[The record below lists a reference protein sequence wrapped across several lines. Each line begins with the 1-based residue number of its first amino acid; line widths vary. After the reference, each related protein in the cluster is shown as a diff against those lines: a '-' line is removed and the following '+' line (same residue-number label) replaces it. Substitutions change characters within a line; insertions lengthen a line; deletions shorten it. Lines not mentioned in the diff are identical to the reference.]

1 MSLRARLLL
10 GVLVVGMALAVAAV
24 AITQATRQNLIQ
36 QVDEQLTRSTPE
48 GRGERRPDADDDG
61 YPTPGTTPP
70 GAIASSLYVGVLEPG
85 ADDLVTVSRPNLLT
99 SSEAIPDLH
108 GDEAAR
114 HVGGEPFTVGAED
127 GDLSFRVQ
135 VRAAGPDGR
144 LAVFALPL
152 TDVEETIR
160 RLLLI
165 QAAAAAAILGTLG
178 LVTFWVL
185 RLGVRPVREMT
196 HTAMAIGEG
205 DLSQRIPETAPGTEA
220 GELGLALN
228 QMLGRIEE
236 AFDERSRS
244 EDRLRQFVAD
254 ASHELRTPVTT
265 IRGYAELYRMGG
277 LAEQTALDEAM
288 RRTEQEA
295 SRMGQLVA
303 DLLDLARL
311 DQGRPLQVA
320 PVDLA
325 ELVADGAA
333 DLRAVEPDRP
343 VSVEAAGP
351 VAIVGD
357 EALLRQIVAN
367 LTTNARV
374 HTPAGTP
381 IHLRVRPDQAGGAV
395 LEVADEGPG
404 MAPDVAARAFER
416 FYRADPAR
424 ARQTGG
430 SGLGLS
436 IVAGTVA
443 AHGGHVELDSAPGRG
458 TCVRIALPAVP
469 PTAPPADPDAGAD
482 GPDGR

>member
-1 MSLRARLLL
+1 M
-10 GVLVVGMALAVAAV
+10 

-36 QVDEQLTRSTPE
+36 QVDEQLARSTPE

-70 GAIASSLYVGVLEPG
+70 GAIAVVALRRRARAR

-99 SSEAIPDLH
+99 SSEAILDLH

-135 VRAAGPDGR
+135 VGLRAPTVASPCSPCPDRRGG
-144 LAVFALPL
+144 A
-152 TDVEETIR
+152 IR

-165 QAAAAAAILGTLG
+165 QAAAAAAILGTLR

-220 GELGLALN
+220 GELGLASTRCS
-228 QMLGRIEE
+228 GRIEE

-244 EDRLRQFVAD
+244 EDRLRQFVAG
-254 ASHELRTPVTT
+254 ASHELHRHHHP
-265 IRGYAELYRMGG
+265 RLRR
-277 LAEQTALDEAM
+277 ALPH
-288 RRTEQEA
+288 
-295 SRMGQLVA
+295 
-303 DLLDLARL
+303 
-311 DQGRPLQVA
+311 GRPRRADRARRGDAPHRAGSVA
-320 PVDLA
+320 HGPA
-325 ELVADGAA
+325 GGGPARPRPPRPGAPA
-333 DLRAVEPDRP
+333 PGGAGRPRRARRRRGRRPARRRAGPPGLGGGRRARGDRRRRGPAPPDRRQP
-343 VSVEAAGP
+343 DHQRPGP
-351 VAIVGD
+351 HA
-357 EALLRQIVAN
+357 
-367 LTTNARV
+367 
-374 HTPAGTP
+374 AGTP
-381 IHLRVRPDQAGGAV
+381 IHLRARPDQAGGAV

-404 MAPDVAARAFER
+404 MASDVAARAFER

-424 ARQTGG
+424 PARPGG

>member
-61 YPTPGTTPP
+61 YPTPGSAPP
-70 GAIASSLYVGVLEPG
+70 QGAAIASSLYVGVIAPG
-85 ADDLVTVSRPNLLT
+85 SDELVTVSRPNLMT

-108 GDEAAR
+108 AEEAAR
-114 HVGGEPFTVGAED
+114 HVGREPFTVGSEE

-135 VRAAGPDGR
+135 VRAAGADGR

-196 HTAMAIGEG
+196 HTALAIGEG

-236 AFDERSRS
+236 AFDERTRS
-244 EDRLRQFVAD
+244 EDRLRHFVAD
-254 ASHELRTPVTT
+254 ASPRFVVSA
-265 IRGYAELYRMGG
+265 IR
-277 LAEQTALDEAM
+277 
-288 RRTEQEA
+288 
-295 SRMGQLVA
+295 
-303 DLLDLARL
+303 
-311 DQGRPLQVA
+311 
-320 PVDLA
+320 
-325 ELVADGAA
+325 
-333 DLRAVEPDRP
+333 
-343 VSVEAAGP
+343 
-351 VAIVGD
+351 
-357 EALLRQIVAN
+357 
-367 LTTNARV
+367 
-374 HTPAGTP
+374 
-381 IHLRVRPDQAGGAV
+381 
-395 LEVADEGPG
+395 
-404 MAPDVAARAFER
+404 
-416 FYRADPAR
+416 
-424 ARQTGG
+424 
-430 SGLGLS
+430 
-436 IVAGTVA
+436 
-443 AHGGHVELDSAPGRG
+443 LDSAIRLANLEPRSSTFVSFRIITRISAAILTTYLPGLA
-458 TCVRIALPAVP
+458 I
-469 PTAPPADPDAGAD
+469 
-482 GPDGR
+482 